1 MKSRLVCD
9 EVSDDRE
16 RSRGTLEHT
25 MLPFLVV
32 AALSLAASGQQAAAQ
47 RADYYHVVEVY
58 DSESTSIDQLI
69 SVLTDKLGA
78 TEDKVQPLIGK
89 LEKHGKAVL
98 VAGSEESCNEAAKM
112 FIEIGMKAEVRPLS
126 VTDMPSEYDESDV
139 VVAGAE
145 KLQEVL
151 EDGKG
156 ALVAFHAPW
165 CGHCKTMIPAL
176 KEAASMLKADGVPVL
191 AIDGQSSPELAAQL
205 GVRAY
210 PALKWLKLVSGS
222 NEDEVALG
230 SADYNG
236 PRDAASLV
244 KFAKAASAATAIKSK
259 LPTGAEGVEA
269 AARPESKLGESKVG
283 GSSVQKAKLPA
294 EAAAAA

>member
-1 MKSRLVCD
+1 MRAFTSAMVPILV
-9 EVSDDRE
+9 
-16 RSRGTLEHT
+16 L
-25 MLPFLVV
+25 
-32 AALSLAASGQQAAAQ
+32 AALSVAASGQQAGAAQ

-58 DSESTSIDQLI
+58 DSDSTSIDQLI

-151 EDGKG
+151 EGGKG

-176 KEAASMLKADGVPVL
+176 KEAASTLKADGVPVL

-259 LPTGAEGVEA
+259 LPTGADGVDEA